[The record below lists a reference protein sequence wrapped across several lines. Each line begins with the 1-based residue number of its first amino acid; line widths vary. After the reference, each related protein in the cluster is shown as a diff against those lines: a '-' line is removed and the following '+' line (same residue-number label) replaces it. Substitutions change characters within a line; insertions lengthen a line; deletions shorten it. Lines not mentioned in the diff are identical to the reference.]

1 MRLRFAKMHGLG
13 NDFIVL
19 DATHEP
25 IALSGAQI
33 RALADRHRGIGFD
46 QLLVVQPASSPDL
59 DFDYRIFNA
68 DGGEVEQCGNGAR
81 CFAHFVQ
88 LRGLTD
94 RKALTVGTLAGRLRL
109 FIEDNGQITVDMGQP
124 EFDPARIPLRAP
136 AQAAEYSLEIN
147 GQSIR
152 FGAVSMGNPHA
163 VIAVDNID
171 NAPVTTLGPQIETH
185 ADFPKRVNVGFA
197 QFTSPSE
204 IQLRVWERGVG
215 ETQACGSGAC
225 AAVAVGRRQGRLDER
240 VRIHLP
246 GGTLSVSWAG
256 PGEPVWMTGPASYV
270 FDGEVEI

>member
-1 MRLRFAKMHGLG
+1 MRFKLFSILAMVLLFAAACGGATTETPAESVPTTAPVVEAAPTDEPVEEVAPTDEPMDEPMTGDMPMADPLAATG
-13 NDFIVL
+13 DIVT
-19 DATHEP
+19 AGSSTVFP
-25 IALSGAQI
+25 LSERMAERYQ
-33 RALADRHRGIGFD
+33 DEGF
-46 QLLVVQPASSPDL
+46 
-59 DFDYRIFNA
+59 
-68 DGGEVEQCGNGAR
+68 G
-81 CFAHFVQ
+81 
-88 LRGLTD
+88 
-94 RKALTVGTLAGRLRL
+94 
-109 FIEDNGQITVDMGQP
+109 GQITVDMGQP